1 MMVRAMVNEEI
12 KKVGVEELTPIPVQ
26 LPPVLMRM
34 IGYEA
39 NARFVA
45 IYYLASKATW
55 NDGLQLSTFSYYNVY
70 EPLKEHPAVALRLLD
85 ANLGNDDEMPTHA
98 LLCDREER
106 KLYVGEFE
114 RVLALCRQQHPEELS
129 ADYLA
134 EYRGAVEREEPTT
147 AGDFNRL
154 GMFELF
160 TRPDEGAERETV
172 LLRQWLDAQLTEEL
186 IRELFEKFNGGE
198 LRLYQQAVYVSE
210 LLISARRAAIVGRY
224 RRALIARDPHA
235 TARALEEAYGASKN
249 DPDINDAIKAVD
261 HELSETLKEEEEL

>member
-1 MMVRAMVNEEI
+1 MVRAMVNEEI

-55 NDGLQLSTFSYYNVY
+55 NDGLQLSTFSYYNAY
-70 EPLKEHPAVALRLLD
+70 EPLKEHPAVALGLLD

-198 LRLYQQAVYVSE
+198 LRLYQQVVYVSE
-210 LLISARRAAIVGRY
+210 LLISARRAAIAASPSTARSSSSPT
-224 RRALIARDPHA
+224 RRARSRRA
-235 TARALEEAYGASKN
+235 TAFGSTSAPAK
-249 DPDINDAIKAVD
+249 
-261 HELSETLKEEEEL
+261 